1 MKANIQSI
9 LCILFVTHV
18 AQAKGQIFC
27 HEDFTNDHIIELS
40 CSGKNLNDANY
51 WDTLNTTFIETEL
64 SIRAKNS
71 VDYRNIA
78 FYVENNR
85 IQSLKVLPFMPT
97 VAILSFKN
105 NRLVS
110 GAESTF
116 HKLPD
121 LKHLDLS
128 HNSFTSKLIFLGIYS

>member
-1 MKANIQSI
+1 MKLKIQSI
-9 LCILFVTHV
+9 FCILFVPYVT
-18 AQAKGQIFC
+18 QARGEIFC
-27 HEDFTNDHIIELS
+27 HEDFTNDQIIELS
-40 CSGKNLNDANY
+40 CSGKNLNDGNY
-51 WDTLNTTFIETEL
+51 WDTLNTTFYETEL

-85 IQSLKVLPFMPT
+85 IESLNVLPFMPT
-97 VAILSFKN
+97 VATLSFKN

-110 GAESTF
+110 GAASTF

-128 HNSFTSKLIFLGIYS
+128 HNYFKSKFIKYS